1 MKLLVRG
8 LVVLF
13 AATSATFALAQAT
26 PDKLVA
32 LSAGNTTPLAPIY
45 LAETLGYAKQ
55 EGLDLTVKTVFAN
68 SLNLVVAGEG
78 DLSVIG
84 VSSALVPVREGKET
98 SIIYA
103 ISSGLGTGFMA
114 ASPNVKSIADC
125 TRVSTSR
132 AGSAV
137 FSSAMAYKTTGG
149 GKFNILELG
158 DANQIVASVLS
169 GGSDCAVSALAV
181 LQPGLEKGLQLLVD
195 PRNPATVPPNTIQNT
210 VSSGLWGMKDN
221 LRQKRPA
228 VEKLMRALKRVEQ
241 FIKTASP
248 EQVAAEL
255 IKHPDF
261 KTYTPDAIAKQ
272 VVGEKLFWFP
282 DGGYVRNA
290 NWPGTLAY
298 YKYGLPFIDAGN
310 KLYSWDER
318 VDMSYWIS
326 ANGQPA
332 NR

>member
-1 MKLLVRG
+1 MKKFTR
-8 LVVLF
+8 
-13 AATSATFALAQAT
+13 AAAALALAALPFLAAAQSG
-26 PDKLVA
+26 DRLVA

-45 LAETLGYAKQ
+45 LAETLGYAQQ
-55 EGLDLTVKTVFAN
+55 EGLSLTVKTVYAN

-98 SIIYA
+98 SIVYA

-114 ASPNVKSIADC
+114 ASANVKSIADC

-137 FSSAMAYKTTGG
+137 FSSAMAYKVNGG

-158 DANQIVASVLS
+158 DANQIVPSVLS

-181 LQPGLEKGLQLLVD
+181 LQPGLERGLRLLVD
-195 PRNPATVPPNTIQNT
+195 PRNPSTVPPNTIQNT

-241 FIKTASP
+241 FIKTAPP

-255 IKHPDF
+255 VKHPDF
-261 KTYTPDAIAKQ
+261 RTFPVDVIARQ
-272 VVGEKLFWFP
+272 VVAEKLFWFP
-282 DGGYVRNA
+282 DGGYVRGSA
-290 NWPGTLAY
+290 WPGTLAY
-298 YKYGLPFIDAGN
+298 FKYGLPFIDGAN

-318 VDMSYWIS
+318 VDMSYWIA
-326 ANGQPA
+326 ANGQPSS
-332 NR
+332 R

>member
-1 MKLLVRG
+1 MKKFTR
-8 LVVLF
+8 
-13 AATSATFALAQAT
+13 AAAALALAALPLLAAAQSG
-26 PDKLVA
+26 DRLLA

-45 LAETLGYAKQ
+45 LAETLGYAQQ
-55 EGLDLTVKTVFAN
+55 EGLTLTVKTVYAN

-98 SIIYA
+98 SIVYA

-114 ASPNVKSIADC
+114 ASANVKSIADC

-137 FSSAMAYKTTGG
+137 FSSAMAYKVNGG

-158 DANQIVASVLS
+158 DANQIVPSVLS

-181 LQPGLEKGLQLLVD
+181 LQPGLEKGLRLLVD

-241 FIKTASP
+241 FIKTAPP

-261 KTYTPDAIAKQ
+261 RTFPVDVIARQ
-272 VVGEKLFWFP
+272 VAAEKLFWFP
-282 DGGYVRNA
+282 DSGYVRSSA
-290 NWPGTLAY
+290 WPGTLAY
-298 YKYGLPFIDAGN
+298 FKYGLPFIDGGN

-318 VDMSYWIS
+318 VDMSYWIA

-332 NR
+332 SR

>member
-1 MKLLVRG
+1 MKYLAR
-8 LVVLF
+8 
-13 AATSATFALAQAT
+13 AAAALALAALPVWAAAQSA
-26 PDKLVA
+26 DKLVA

-45 LAETLGYAKQ
+45 LAEVLGYAKQ

-137 FSSAMAYKTTGG
+137 FSSAMAYKEKGG

-158 DANQIVASVLS
+158 DANQIVPSVLS

-181 LQPGLEKGLQLLVD
+181 LQPGLEKGLKLLVD
-195 PRNPATVPPNTIQNT
+195 PRDPASVPPNTIQNT
-210 VSSGLWGMKDN
+210 VSSGLWGMKAN

-228 VEKLMRALKRVEQ
+228 VEKLMRSLKRVEQ
-241 FIKTASP
+241 YIKTATP

-255 IKHPDF
+255 VKHPDF
-261 KTYTPDAIAKQ
+261 KTFPVEVIARQ

-282 DGGYVRNA
+282 DGGYVRNSA
-290 NWPGTLAY
+290 WPGTLAY
-298 YKYGLPFIDAGN
+298 YKYGLPFIDAAN